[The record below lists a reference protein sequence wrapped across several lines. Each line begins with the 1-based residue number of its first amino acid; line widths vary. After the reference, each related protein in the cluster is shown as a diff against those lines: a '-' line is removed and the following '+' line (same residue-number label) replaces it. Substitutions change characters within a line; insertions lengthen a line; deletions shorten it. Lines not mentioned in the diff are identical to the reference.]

1 MRDAKHASAAALGT
15 KLYRH
20 GDLLVQSADEVP
32 PDSRKLNHLVLAE
45 GELTGHSHRI
55 AERDSAALFQAPGG
69 LYLRVTGERAT
80 LVHQEHGPI
89 ELTRGVYRVWRQR
102 EYSPRE
108 IRVVR
113 D

>member
-1 MRDAKHASAAALGT
+1 MA
-15 KLYRH
+15 LYRH
-20 GDLLVQSADEVP
+20 GDLLVENVDAI
-32 PDSRKLNHLVLAE
+32 PDDARLAHHLVLAE

-55 AERDSAALFQAPGG
+55 AERDTAELYQSAGG
-69 LYLRVTGERAT
+69 MFLRVKADLAT

-89 ELTRGVYRVWRQR
+89 GLPRGDYRVWRQR
-102 EYSPRE
+102 EYSPQE